1 MNGKSSKPQWRHL
14 CGSAMSDDL
23 LIPVDLTALQDW
35 KTLVSRAAH
44 ADDDAAVRMAV
55 ANDVLVLTVA
65 PLHPHGLGDRMPL
78 VLGMRMLRI
87 TTQAMDGL
95 DVVVD
100 ARALLDRFARLEADG
115 ESVRGISIPPAEVR
129 ASWAGISP
137 PRGPWEPLGTV
148 SVGSLRGVAE
158 DGIEEV
164 ARGTPE
170 RAGSHAVDSLRKQVW
185 SRTALEV
192 GYTPESSDAEHS
204 QPIPAGA
211 AFGAYVL
218 GFLPSDGAAHVLRS
232 GVWTRLSM
240 PGGHVLVR

>member
-1 MNGKSSKPQWRHL
+1 
-14 CGSAMSDDL
+14 MSDDV
-23 LIPVDLTALQDW
+23 LIPVDPTALQDW
-35 KTLVSRAAH
+35 RTLIARAAH
-44 ADDDAAVRMAV
+44 ADEDAAVRMSV

-65 PLHPHGLGDRMPL
+65 PLHPHGLGDSMPL

-87 TTQAMDGL
+87 TTSAMDGL
-95 DVVVD
+95 DVVVE
-100 ARALLDRFARLEADG
+100 ARALLDRFARLEAAGGLDPSG
-115 ESVRGISIPPAEVR
+115 GSGGPTAEAPAQGISIPPAEVR
-129 ASWAGISP
+129 AAWAGISP

-148 SVGSLRGVAE
+148 SAESLKGVAE
-158 DGIEEV
+158 AGIAEV
-164 ARGTPE
+164 AKGTPD
-170 RAGSHAVDSLRKQVW
+170 RAGSHAVDSLRRQIW

-192 GYTPESSDAEHS
+192 GYTPESSDVEHS

-218 GFLPSDGAAHVLRS
+218 GFLPGTGVAHVLRS

>member
-1 MNGKSSKPQWRHL
+1 
-14 CGSAMSDDL
+14 MSDNV
-23 LIPVDLTALQDW
+23 LIPVDPTALQDW
-35 KTLVSRAAH
+35 KTLIARAVH
-44 ADDDAAVRMAV
+44 ADEDAAVRMSV

-65 PLHPHGLGDRMPL
+65 PLHPHGLGDSMPL

-87 TTQAMDGL
+87 TTSAMDGL
-95 DVVVD
+95 DVVVE
-100 ARALLDRFARLEADG
+100 ARALLDRFARLETAG
-115 ESVRGISIPPAEVR
+115 EHGEASAGPASEPAAEEPVLGISVPPAEVR
-129 ASWAGISP
+129 AQWAGISP

-148 SVGSLRGVAE
+148 SAGSLTGVAE
-158 DGIEEV
+158 AGIEEV
-164 ARGTPE
+164 AKGTPD
-170 RAGSHAVDSLRKQVW
+170 RAGSHAVDSLRRQVW

-192 GYTPESSDAEHS
+192 GYTPESSDVEHS

-218 GFLPSDGAAHVLRS
+218 GFLPGTEVAHVLRS